1 MQLRQIVLEQ
11 VKAGMGQ
18 EDFHNNPD
26 AEVERFKEMDNDE
39 VLYLISDA
47 LDELLLNLKRRD
59 R

>member
-1 MQLRQIVLEQ
+1 MQLRQIVLTQLE
-11 VKAGMGQ
+11 AGMCQ
-18 EDFHNNPD
+18 EDFQKDPD
-26 AEVERFKEMDNDE
+26 AEIGRLNKMSNDD

>member
-1 MQLRQIVLEQ
+1 MQLRQIVLTQ
-11 VKAGMGQ
+11 VKAGRCQ
-18 EDFHNNPD
+18 EDFQKNPE

-39 VLYLISDA
+39 VLSRISDA